1 MRALADL
8 IDRVNKSVGRTV
20 MWFALFIVLIQ
31 FVVVVMRYVFGV
43 GSIFAQESITYLHG
57 FLFMMAAA
65 YTLLTDGHV
74 RVDIFYRDARPRKKA
89 VVNLLGAFVLM
100 IPVCVLIFWTSFP
113 YVMASWAVLE
123 GSPETSGIQ
132 ARYLHKTAI
141 LAFAVMMA
149 LQGISMAIRS
159 FLALGGDEIELD
171 RLRQSEV
178 LPELREQRENDAHVG
193 RQT

>member
-8 IDRVNKSVGRTV
+8 IDRVNKSIGRTV

-57 FLFMMAAA
+57 FLFMLAAA

-89 VVNLLGAFVLM
+89 MVNLVGAFLLM

-113 YVMASWAVLE
+113 YVIASWAALE

-132 ARYLHKTAI
+132 ARYIHKTAI
-141 LAFAVMMA
+141 LAFAAMMA
-149 LQGISMAIRS
+149 LQGVSMAIRS
-159 FLALGGDEIELD
+159 LLALGGDEIEID
-171 RLRQSEV
+171 RLRMSQE
-178 LPELREQRENDAHVG
+178 LPELREQRTEKTRAG
-193 RQT
+193 GQT